1 MHRLRP
7 ACGPIAC
14 LLLLS
19 ACAAPPKVQ
28 TVQAGDAALDCM
40 ALRKEL
46 ASAEQLHAQADKD
59 SGMSFTN
66 AMLAFLF
73 LPAAVKS
80 MTDSQEAAVAAQ
92 QRKEYLSG
100 LIEWRRCGPARLQP
114 ASATAPV
121 PASPGS

>member
-7 ACGPIAC
+7 ACGLLAC
-14 LLLLS
+14 LLLLG

-28 TVQAGDAALDCM
+28 TVQAGDAALDCS
-40 ALRKEL
+40 ALRKGL
-46 ASAEQLHAQADKD
+46 SSAEELHARADKD

-80 MTDSQEAAVAAQ
+80 MTDSQEAAAAAQ

-114 ASATAPV
+114 ASTTAPV
-121 PASPGS
+121 TAPAGS